1 MQANESNQ
9 QNDRA
14 SYFKQNAEFMHGIK
28 VWKGEGRFHFMR
40 SPRPPPFRTDS
51 EIKKYYGE
59 ECANVAGST
68 PSKEGSTFLC
78 EDGIRQGV
86 LPSRI
91 SSSLKIRTS
100 FLSGRREG

>member
-1 MQANESNQ
+1 MQANESNL

-40 SPRPPPFRTDS
+40 SPPRPPPFRTDS

-68 PSKEGSTFLC
+68 PSKEVSTFLC
-78 EDGIRQGV
+78 EDGMVPSKLMQGQMKSDKV
-86 LPSRI
+86 CN
-91 SSSLKIRTS
+91 
-100 FLSGRREG
+100 